1 MIYTVLLAC
10 MLLFLTSPGRA
21 FTGPVDTLLYRAP
34 MHFTENAGQW
44 DKEVRYAVLGG
55 RTSAW
60 LCSDGLILA
69 RPRSTHAVPVERPL
83 TVEGAM
89 TVETASISFIDPS
102 ASMRIVALDTARAV
116 SHFYLHPDST
126 CWYEHVPNY
135 RVIRYENVWDGIDIE
150 YREGRPF
157 ALQQTLHLRPGADAT
172 RIGFALRGAG
182 AGEIAE
188 MLAETLGQAH
198 DGGDAEIATTRTD
211 GGMQVR
217 VGDGFQYKDSLHLT
231 TEFNTTLRFS
241 DDGSDNKALDLA
253 VGRNGA
259 ATLMGFTDSPDLPVR
274 KAAQNQHRGLYS
286 AFVLC
291 FDSTGRDYVYCTY
304 IGGNETDARI
314 GGGYGWWSN
323 GIGGAYGMRTSRLGI
338 DTEGR
343 VYGAIMTTDAAPLLA
358 SSWKAHP
365 NPPYDGSLL
374 PGSTGY
380 VFSLSPKGTL
390 AGATYIGG
398 PGAFYPAL
406 LSVVGD
412 VVSVVGHAYW
422 NDVRVSNT
430 AAMRSRSCDTCF
442 AVAIFT
448 FDRDLTQ
455 EVASTWLVSN
465 LQRYSSTLIT
475 PALLSADT
483 GSVWVALGVG
493 AGGISGTPD
502 RILPQRQRGP
512 HAGIWVGEILPG
524 GLLGRSVFIAD
535 TVLPRGDYRPHQFN
549 ITSLHVNPAGE
560 LIVSGGNMLGPRAS
574 YPPRIS
580 SGWREQTLL
589 RNLSD
594 GEVDLTNWILRV
606 STDGEFLDG
615 LLYGTSLTGAIMEP
629 LYRNLTCGGFTMFRS
644 RRAGQADVR
653 LVDPDARNRS
663 EPWILDR
670 YVLDFDDELRVRYTS
685 YWSAEYLPFYRP
697 EEVRFHVDRHGY
709 AYMVNHLY
717 GPRLILDPHGG
728 PPHVPRWHNSW
739 RIAKGIPPYNEPY
752 NWHTYSDNYLVR
764 FRIYT
769 PCWQVGCGIGSI
781 DTLRIERRRLY
792 LEPEEFEVNFAV
804 TNRSAEKGAR
814 ILHALIEVP
823 PGFELV
829 NGAPTQAMSPVDL
842 SSGMTAQCSWT
853 LRVTDQ
859 SLIADTAVLRCRV
872 FYVDP
877 ESGQTYPPGEEL
889 CEHDIMVVRYDEADP
904 NLVCTLDG
912 PDTLFWTGEGYAA
925 TPDGPEAPIRYI
937 AAFTN
942 LDKDTV
948 HIESFRIA
956 AVEHCT
962 IAGGAVRPGV
972 TLAPGQSHVLT
983 IDVTPLR
990 LRHARTIRVSI
1001 EALDRFGLDISR
1013 CATETS
1019 LPTVTD
1025 LPCTASG
1032 PVRILWNVAAS
1043 ASTPP
1048 APRYT
1053 LELSN
1058 PLDTARHDIRAWLDL
1073 SSSRHLAPAP
1083 GDSLTRDPFFINPK
1097 FRRSLSWRMLLA
1109 HPPASDTHDTL
1120 YFEYESDGMVRRC
1133 MLIVE
1138 ILIID
1143 ESVLCSLHGP
1153 TEMSEAEVLNREQA
1167 DLYYTLSNIGTVP
1180 MNVDRIDLVVSPDAG
1195 VTALDPLSQPG
1206 GTLAANSDMD
1216 RQWRLRALALR
1227 DERTARFDATA
1238 YDEKDVSLSVCTHNL
1253 HIPGIDGLLCD
1264 ITAPD
1269 SVRFI
1274 RDELRYDPDPVPV
1287 TMALRNILDSDETL
1301 IEAEIDLTA
1310 APRFELAAGET
1321 ALKALPLIPAGET
1334 AQLQW
1339 LLQPLADVDTETQ
1352 DIRIRYRSTEQGGW
1366 KECMASIVIEG
1377 WPRVAVV
1384 RCTVSGHD
1392 SLHVDPAYERMIPE
1406 PFEVSY
1412 TATNTG
1418 TVTLHN
1424 CEASIVLPPEFEL
1437 DRGDITQSF
1446 GDIAPGHSVTRW
1458 WTLRT
1463 TSALSGFGAYQIAW
1477 TWRSDEQ
1484 GVGEGCEHAVH
1495 IVPEASSGIVFTP
1508 LHLHFEAKRNDP
1520 LPAAQYVDLWTG
1532 GGLSMPWTAQGGD
1545 WWLASDLASG
1555 DRAARLAVQPV
1566 STALPIGWHATALT
1580 IAGQAPNLPR
1590 DIAVTYEI
1598 HGILS
1603 VQTPG
1608 GRLQP
1613 GEHLLK
1619 LGEIWPQPVPLN
1631 GEARISVNIPPGE
1644 YARITLHD
1652 ALGREVATL
1661 YDGMM
1666 LEADA
1671 VLRITPSAL
1680 RMQPGMYFI
1689 RMIVAGSQ
1697 AVRGVVVR

>member
-1 MIYTVLLAC
+1 MMRYSSVVFPVFMAWLSLAPIV
-10 MLLFLTSPGRA
+10 FSASDSGFVHQR
-21 FTGPVDTLLYRAP
+21 P
-34 MHFTENAGQW
+34 MYFTENRGQW
-44 DKEVRYAVLGG
+44 DVDIRYAMLGS
-55 RTSAW
+55 RCAAW
-60 LCSDGLILA
+60 LREDGIVVTQPSKLTTLA
-69 RPRSTHAVPVERPL
+69 HEHPRADESGTLFDVVTLRFRNPSPRMRLRVLDSVVAVSNFYRGGPRPLAVER
-83 TVEGAM
+83 A
-89 TVETASISFIDPS
+89 A
-102 ASMRIVALDTARAV
+102 
-116 SHFYLHPDST
+116 
-126 CWYEHVPNY
+126 NY
-135 RVIRYENVWDGIDIE
+135 RRARYENVWDGVSIE
-150 YREGRPF
+150 YAMSEEGLLVQRVYIARGAVFDPSDIVVAGPDDLTLVGEYQSAIHSFAEEELETRGSAAECRDTLYLRMEFNTAFRFNELFPGGMAVSRNGVVTITGETSDPRLPLRNAVQNVLRGGSDWMLLRFDSSGQDVIYCTYLGGEGVEVRPGGWNPSSFIEVNTDDHVFGYFEGSRDLPLLPNSYQSFPEYSYPGDHILEQHVASYVYRLDASGRLVGASYLGGPGILNLQTMRLANNSVFLIGANPRGHLRVTDGSLMTEKHRANAKARVMLRMSMNLDNMIYMTYLYRNTNLRDDTDAAAWLKPASATFDVAHDGSAVIAANIFRFTEYDSLVLPGIGTKALSDLLGIWLLRIDEHGRQALFSRIIDSDDIPGYFHHSFRDGILERMFIDRNNHIQLFGTSRSHGSATADIPANWADYSIFASQLPPGFPPHNQMARWGMQLSPEGRF
-157 ALQQTLHLRPGADAT
+157 LRGAYYGSLRYVNHWSAVERNNTCSGYTFLWGRIEQQWGWDSVDEVNAPCVSPAVRTGYYLVDLNEDLSVRYAT
-172 RIGFALRGAG
+172 RINPS
-182 AGEIAE
+182 
-188 MLAETLGQAH
+188 
-198 DGGDAEIATTRTD
+198 
-211 GGMQVR
+211 
-217 VGDGFQYKDSLHLT
+217 Y
-231 TEFNTTLRFS
+231 
-241 DDGSDNKALDLA
+241 
-253 VGRNGA
+253 
-259 ATLMGFTDSPDLPVR
+259 LP
-274 KAAQNQHRGLYS
+274 
-286 AFVLC
+286 
-291 FDSTGRDYVYCTY
+291 
-304 IGGNETDARI
+304 
-314 GGGYGWWSN
+314 
-323 GIGGAYGMRTSRLGI
+323 
-338 DTEGR
+338 
-343 VYGAIMTTDAAPLLA
+343 
-358 SSWKAHP
+358 
-365 NPPYDGSLL
+365 
-374 PGSTGY
+374 
-380 VFSLSPKGTL
+380 
-390 AGATYIGG
+390 
-398 PGAFYPAL
+398 
-406 LSVVGD
+406 
-412 VVSVVGHAYW
+412 
-422 NDVRVSNT
+422 
-430 AAMRSRSCDTCF
+430 
-442 AVAIFT
+442 
-448 FDRDLTQ
+448 
-455 EVASTWLVSN
+455 
-465 LQRYSSTLIT
+465 
-475 PALLSADT
+475 
-483 GSVWVALGVG
+483 
-493 AGGISGTPD
+493 
-502 RILPQRQRGP
+502 
-512 HAGIWVGEILPG
+512 
-524 GLLGRSVFIAD
+524 
-535 TVLPRGDYRPHQFN
+535 
-549 ITSLHVNPAGE
+549 
-560 LIVSGGNMLGPRAS
+560 
-574 YPPRIS
+574 S
-580 SGWREQTLL
+580 SGPQ
-589 RNLSD
+589 S
-594 GEVDLTNWILRV
+594 
-606 STDGEFLDG
+606 
-615 LLYGTSLTGAIMEP
+615 
-629 LYRNLTCGGFTMFRS
+629 
-644 RRAGQADVR
+644 VR
-653 LVDPDARNRS
+653 GWYSIDA
-663 EPWILDR
+663 
-670 YVLDFDDELRVRYTS
+670 
-685 YWSAEYLPFYRP
+685 
-697 EEVRFHVDRHGY
+697 HGY
-709 AYMVNHLY
+709 CYWFGRQPNNSI
-717 GPRLILDPHGG
+717 GQF
-728 PPHVPRWHNSW
+728 WNSW
-739 RIAKGIPPYNEPY
+739 RLPQAKDSE
-752 NWHTYSDNYLVR
+752 NYLVR

-842 SSGMTAQCSWT
+842 SSGMTAHCSWT

-1109 HPPASDTHDTL
+1109 HPPEADVHDTL
-1120 YFEYESDGMVRRC
+1120 YFMYESDGLQRRC

-1153 TEMSEAEVLNREQA
+1153 TEMSEVEVLNREQA

-1264 ITAPD
+1264 IAAPD

-1274 RDELRYDPDPVPV
+1274 RNELRYDPDPVPV
-1287 TMALRNILDSDETL
+1287 TMELRNILDSDETL

-1321 ALKALPLIPAGET
+1321 ALKTLPAIPAGET
-1334 AQLQW
+1334 AQLHW
-1339 LLQPLADVDTETQ
+1339 LLLPLADIDTETQ
-1352 DIRIRYRSTEQGGW
+1352 DIRIRYRSAEQGGW
-1366 KECMASIVIEG
+1366 KECMANIVIEG

-1392 SLHVDPAYERMIPE
+1392 SLHVDPAYERLIPE

-1412 TATNTG
+1412 SVTNTG

-1424 CEASIVLPPEFEL
+1424 CEASIVLPQEFEL
-1437 DRGDITQSF
+1437 DRGDIAQSY
-1446 GDIAPGHSVTRW
+1446 GDIAPGNSVTRW

-1463 TSALSGFGAYQIAW
+1463 TPALSGFGAYQITW

-1484 GVGEGCEHAVH
+1484 GSGEGCEHSVY

-1508 LHLHFEAKRNDP
+1508 LHLHFEAKHSDP
-1520 LPAAQYVDLWTG
+1520 LPPAQYVDLWTG

-1545 WWLASDLASG
+1545 WWLASDPASG

-1613 GEHLLK
+1613 GEHLPPGGRLPPGERLQPGGRLPPGGRLLK

-1631 GEARISVNIPPGE
+1631 GEARVSVHIPPGE

-1652 ALGREVATL
+1652 ALGREVAVL

-1671 VLRITPSAL
+1671 VLRVTPSAL
-1680 RMQPGMYFI
+1680 RLQPGMYFI

-1697 AVRGVVVR
+1697 VVRGVVVR